1 MRIAFGMERKVVP
14 SEYADFLLRAGGT
27 NLYGDSNF
35 IIFWGQ
41 TRVMR
46 TGHGDM
52 LEGHGMPCW
61 MLAGWRP
68 AEEWGTPMTW
78 DYDTLG
84 PFPHRGKYE
93 IIQPFYRQ
101 VAGKIEPMPLNFRTL
116 ECLLP
121 IIIKHRHDRFEL
133 RKEAMLADKARADKQ
148 LEDRI
153 ADRLQD
159 AVPQFID
166 ATSFAGQTNKHTVV
180 QQKIEQLEKQGH
192 KPLQKG
198 LQQVSA

>member
-14 SEYADFLLRAGGT
+14 SEYADFLARAGGT
-27 NLYGDSNF
+27 NPFGQPNF
-35 IIFWGQ
+35 ILFWGQ
-41 TRVMR
+41 TRTMK
-46 TGHGDM
+46 TGHGEM

-61 MLAGWRP
+61 MLAGWRS
-68 AEEWGTPMTW
+68 AEEWGDPFTW
-78 DYDTLG
+78 DYDNLG
-84 PFPHRGKYE
+84 PYPHHGKYE
-93 IIQPFYRQ
+93 IIQPFYKQ

-121 IIIKHRHDRFEL
+121 IIIKHRHDRFEKRRAL
-133 RKEAMLADKARADKQ
+133 LMADKARQDKQ

-180 QQKIEQLEKQGH
+180 QQKIEQLERMQH
-192 KPLQKG
+192 RPLQNG
-198 LQQVSA
+198 LQQMPA